1 MNVRRGKSD
10 LLSLLF
16 KTSATKA
23 HMALNMNKKG
33 THFLNEEIFDGKWK
47 RHRGLVALTASVYY
61 RLLIKQVTLAIMESE
76 SENTENVTLVWTP
89 SKEVLEK
96 LSKNKGKK
104 FHPVGW
110 CADKAYR
117 KCRSI
122 CQRSKNDH

>member
-1 MNVRRGKSD
+1 MNVKRGKSD

-33 THFLNEEIFDGKWK
+33 THFLNEEIFDGKRK

-61 RLLIKQVTLAIMESE
+61 PLLIKQVILAIMESE

>member
-1 MNVRRGKSD
+1 MNVKRGKSD
-10 LLSLLF
+10 LLSFMF

-33 THFLNEEIFDGKWK
+33 THFLNEEFFDGKRK
-47 RHRGLVALTASVYY
+47 RHRGFVALMASVYY
-61 RLLIKQVTLAIMESE
+61 PLLINQGTLAITESE

-96 LSKNKGKK
+96 LSKNIGKK
-104 FHPVGW
+104 FDPVGW

-117 KCRSI
+117 KRRSI
-122 CQRSKNDH
+122 WQRSKNDH